1 MPLLCCRSNSI
12 LTSCTVE
19 QYLYSFSMLVY
30 NYWLSTNVHTHAVG
44 DKLSAQDI
52 RAGSEDDDSAESA
65 LSCSGELGQWQ

>member
-12 LTSCTVE
+12 LTSCTGE
-19 QYLYSFSMLVY
+19 QYLYSYSVVVY
-30 NYWLSTNVHTHAVG
+30 NFWLSTNVHTHAVG

-65 LSCSGELGQWQ
+65 LSSSGELGQWQ

>member
-12 LTSCTVE
+12 LTSCKVE
-19 QYLYSFSMLVY
+19 QYLYSYSVLVY
-30 NYWLSTNVHTHAVG
+30 NYLLSTNVHTHAVG

>member
-30 NYWLSTNVHTHAVG
+30 NYWLSMNVHTHAVG

-52 RAGSEDDDSAESA
+52 RAESEDDDSAE
-65 LSCSGELGQWQ
+65 